1 MKDILPISDNQAD
14 IQTETPV
21 NVHKPL
27 SGNLPILRETGNGGL
42 QFMNGVKVSQAAKSL
57 GLSKVSIHKWVKRLT
72 LLEKGL
78 AYKENGVV
86 FLSEEALRV
95 IEENH
100 RSWNPEPEK
109 PAPEEAVNPPG
120 NPSENPREVNDNL
133 YAKLTDKFGEEVNFL
148 RQELSR
154 RDETIQN
161 LIAKQAEERQRS
173 DSIIMKLA
181 HDLEDTRRSALA
193 IEMKV
198 NTLLEKPADPIP
210 EILTRPAPP
219 VQPWTPPAGKNPAE
233 NMGLLER
240 FWTGIVHPERLR
252 RHAEN

>member
-1 MKDILPISDNQAD
+1 MEWLKIAD
-14 IQTETPV
+14 VAQ
-21 NVHKPL
+21 
-27 SGNLPILRETGNGGL
+27 
-42 QFMNGVKVSQAAKSL
+42 SL
-57 GLSKVSIHKWVKRLT
+57 GVSKAAV
-72 LLEKGL
+72 
-78 AYKENGVV
+78 YKK
-86 FLSEEALRV
+86 
-95 IEENH
+95 IESSKE
-100 RSWNPEPEK
+100 
-109 PAPEEAVNPPG
+109 
-120 NPSENPREVNDNL
+120 
-133 YAKLTDKFGEEVNFL
+133 KLTAFL
-148 RQELSR
+148 RQEGGKTFVSEEGVELLRQGMRQKKGTLWDQAPADQPSTSTFNQPSTPDPKLTATFNQVVEELKTEIRQKNQTVDRLLTQIEEDR
-154 RDETIQN
+154 RR
-161 LIAKQAEERQRS
+161 QAEERQRT

-219 VQPWTPPAGKNPAE
+219 VRPWTPPAGKSPAE